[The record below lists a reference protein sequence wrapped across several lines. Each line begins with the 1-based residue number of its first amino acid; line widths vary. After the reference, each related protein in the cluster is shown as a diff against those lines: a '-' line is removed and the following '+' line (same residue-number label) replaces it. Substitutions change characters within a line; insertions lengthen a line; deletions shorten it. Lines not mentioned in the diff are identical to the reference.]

1 MLFGTAAPPPIM
13 ADLGEYRRWLSYA
26 EQAGFD
32 LLTCGDSQSLW
43 PECFTASTLAAVTT
57 SRPALAVVV
66 SNPVTRHPAVAASA
80 AATIQQISD
89 GRFRYGLASGDSAL
103 RNIGL
108 APASV
113 ADLEAYVTAVQG
125 LTRGAAVTWGENE
138 MVLRW
143 LAGPRAQPP
152 HPVPVWLAAEGP
164 RTQVLAG
171 RVADGV
177 ILTNCLT
184 AERYADACQNI
195 DTGLRQAG
203 RTRDQIEIWCMAS
216 LIFAPT
222 RAAGIDQALP
232 VLAGTANHAFR
243 FTLDGKAVPEEMRAP
258 LLALM
263 AEYDSRQH
271 GGTSNANGALVE
283 KYGLRDFL
291 AGLGT
296 IAGPPQE
303 CAERI
308 RGLAGLG
315 IENLLVHQMAGD
327 TVRWLR
333 EFSALLPAVS

>member
-1 MLFGTAAPPPIM
+1 MFFGTAAPPRIM
-13 ADLGEYRRWLSYA
+13 ADLGEYRRWLGHA
-26 EQAGFD
+26 EDAGFD

-43 PECFTASTLAAVTT
+43 PECFTASTLAALST
-57 SRPALAVVV
+57 RRAALAVVV

-80 AATIQQISD
+80 AAAIQQMSD

-108 APASV
+108 AAASV
-113 ADLEAYVTAVQG
+113 ADLEAYMTAVQG
-125 LTRGAAVTWGENE
+125 LTRGAAVTWREHDL
-138 MVLRW
+138 VLRW
-143 LAGPRAQPP
+143 LAGPRA
-152 HPVPVWLAAEGP
+152 AAEGP

-171 RVADGV
+171 RIADGV

-184 AERYADACQNI
+184 AERYAYACRNI

-243 FTLDGKAVPEEMRAP
+243 FTLDGKAVPAEMRAP

-296 IAGPPQE
+296 IAGPPEE

-327 TVRWLR
+327 TVPWLR
-333 EFSALLPAVS
+333 EFSALLPAVN